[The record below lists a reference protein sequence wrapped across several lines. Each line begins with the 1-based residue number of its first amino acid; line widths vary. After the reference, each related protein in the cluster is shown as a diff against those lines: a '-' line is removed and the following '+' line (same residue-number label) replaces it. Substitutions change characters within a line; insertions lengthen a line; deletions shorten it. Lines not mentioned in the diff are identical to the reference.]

1 MIDKD
6 RVRCLHFRGRRQIWP
21 VPFSLRPGRAARVG
35 GPSLRLESFSP
46 WASPAS
52 LRHNLISTLTRN
64 AQLHFAQLMGLKE
77 PDSRHGARAS
87 WATTGSDLRGI
98 KDDPRFPLRST
109 NCSWLNS
116 LEEYS
121 NTSGEQKSQHR
132 SWLGDIFQNH
142 GSNEIKKVKNF
153 RRKIWKK
160 LSCTRQF
167 YDSGKVPGCGTAHL
181 FVSVDVTHGRQLIL
195 IYRLVIDS
203 YWAWRR

>member
-46 WASPAS
+46 WGSPAS

-64 AQLHFAQLMGLKE
+64 TQLHFAQLMELKE
-77 PDSRHGARAS
+77 LDSRHGAQAP

-132 SWLGDIFQNH
+132 SWLGDIISEPRKQWDKKKWRISDAKSERSYPAQ
-142 GSNEIKKVKNF
+142 GSSMIVAKYPAV
-153 RRKIWKK
+153 
-160 LSCTRQF
+160 
-167 YDSGKVPGCGTAHL
+167 A
-181 FVSVDVTHGRQLIL
+181 QLICL
-195 IYRLVIDS
+195 SVLM
-203 YWAWRR
+203 